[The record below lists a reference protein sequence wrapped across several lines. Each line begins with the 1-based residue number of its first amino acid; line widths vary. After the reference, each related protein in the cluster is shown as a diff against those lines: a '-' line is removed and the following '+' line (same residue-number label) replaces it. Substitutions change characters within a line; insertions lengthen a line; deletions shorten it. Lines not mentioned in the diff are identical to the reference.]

1 MNGANEQ
8 SQKVN
13 GVSLPD
19 RFAIAIDGPVAAG
32 KSTVAGLVAERLD
45 AVVFDTGILYRAVTL
60 AAVQDGIDA
69 GDEEALE
76 AVAADLDV
84 KILPPSVDDGR
95 LADVIFRG
103 RDVTWKL
110 RSPEV
115 DRILSPIA
123 ALPGVRRALLEPQRR
138 IGKSG
143 RVVIVGR
150 DIGTVVMPDADLK
163 VFLEASPAERARRR
177 HEEMVGKI
185 PGLTYDEVLEALRR
199 RDRIDSGRELAP
211 LAAAEDAFVISTDD
225 LPATAVADRIVE
237 RFLAICGETSRH
249 PGAEPE
255 K

>member
-1 MNGANEQ
+1 MSDHGMTRSAR
-8 SQKVN
+8 
-13 GVSLPD
+13 LPAK
-19 RFAIAIDGPVAAG
+19 FAIAIDGPVAAG
-32 KSTVAGLVAERLD
+32 KTTVAGLVADQLG

-60 AAVQDGIDA
+60 AAVEDGIDA
-69 GDEEALE
+69 ADEVALE

-84 KILPPSVDDGR
+84 KVRPPSVNDGR
-95 LADVIFRG
+95 PADVIFRG
-103 RDVTWKL
+103 RDVTWQL

-163 VFLEASPAERARRR
+163 VFLKASPEERARRR
-177 HEEMVGKI
+177 YEEMSGKH
-185 PGLTYDEVLEALRR
+185 PDLTYDDVLVALRR

-211 LAAAEDAFVISTDD
+211 LVAAKDAFVISTDD
-225 LPATAVADRIVE
+225 LPASGVADKIVQ
-237 RFLAICGETSRH
+237 RFIATCCETPWNS
-249 PGAEPE
+249 GMEPRT
-255 K
+255 